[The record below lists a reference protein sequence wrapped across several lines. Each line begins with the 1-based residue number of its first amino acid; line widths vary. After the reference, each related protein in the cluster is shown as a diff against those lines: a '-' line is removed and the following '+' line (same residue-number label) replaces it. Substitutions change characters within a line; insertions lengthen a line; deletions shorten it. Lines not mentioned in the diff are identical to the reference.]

1 VFKSTRLPRRILFSR
16 VCSSSFLEALQNE
29 PYNAPPF
36 PAGQNF
42 GLDFARFFNATRR
55 RFLGP
60 RSGIFVA
67 HPPVSRNV
75 LADTAREALRI
86 LVWQMG
92 WIVAIAFVGAL
103 AWSWQVALAILVGG
117 GIGSIWTIYMA
128 LTLFKHS
135 VFHGAR
141 MSSASFLVAWL
152 VKLGLTIGLLVI
164 AFRSKLFAP
173 LGILGGLGVALVSYW
188 VWLTFRVNH
197 ADRADGK

>member
-1 VFKSTRLPRRILFSR
+1 MRRLFRPGRIFGR
-16 VCSSSFLEALQNE
+16 NSSW
-29 PYNAPPF
+29 
-36 PAGQNF
+36 
-42 GLDFARFFNATRR
+42 FFNATRCR
-55 RFLGP
+55 TLGP

-75 LADTAREALRI
+75 LADAAREALRI
-86 LVWQMG
+86 LAWQMG
-92 WIVAIAFVGAL
+92 WIVAVAFVGAL
-103 AWSWQVALAILVGG
+103 AWNRNVAIAIAVGG

-141 MSSASFLVAWL
+141 MGAASFLVAWL
-152 VKLGLTIGLLVI
+152 VKLGLTIGLLAF
-164 AFRSKLFAP
+164 AFRSRAFAP
-173 LGILGGLGVALVSYW
+173 LGLLGGLGVALVAYW

>member
-1 VFKSTRLPRRILFSR
+1 VCGSATQAFCLVRFCST
-16 VCSSSFLEALQNE
+16 SFLEALQNE

-42 GLDFARFFNATRR
+42 GLDFARFFNATRC

-60 RSGIFVA
+60 RGGIFVA

-86 LVWQMG
+86 LAWQMG
-92 WIVAIAFVGAL
+92 WIVAVAFVGAV
-103 AWSWQVALAILVGG
+103 AWSWQVALAIMVGG

-164 AFRSKLFAP
+164 AFRSRLFAP
-173 LGILGGLGVALVSYW
+173 LGILGGLGVALVAYW

>member
-1 VFKSTRLPRRILFSR
+1 MACAHPP
-16 VCSSSFLEALQNE
+16 FLEALQNE

-36 PAGQNF
+36 PAGR
-42 GLDFARFFNATRR
+42 DFWPEFSWFFNATRCR
-55 RFLGP
+55 TLGP

-67 HPPVSRNV
+67 HLPVSRNV
-75 LADTAREALRI
+75 LADAAREALRI
-86 LVWQMG
+86 LAWQMG
-92 WIVAIAFVGAL
+92 WIVAVALVGAL
-103 AWSWQVALAILVGG
+103 AWNRNVAIAIVIGG

-141 MSSASFLVAWL
+141 MSALSFMVAW
-152 VKLGLTIGLLVI
+152 VIKLGLTIGLLII

-173 LGILGGLGVALVSYW
+173 LGLLGGLAVALVSYW
-188 VWLTFRVNH
+188 GWLTFRVNH